1 MERQEIQRLLDMF
14 LENIDEEIQKTTESI
29 ARLEGVL
36 SATQIEKGRL
46 ETLKNELRK
55 EAAKERENDA

>member
-55 EAAKERENDA
+55 EAD

>member
-36 SATQIEKGRL
+36 SATQIEKGRF

-55 EAAKERENDA
+55 EAD

>member
-1 MERQEIQRLLDMF
+1 MERQEVQRLLDMF
-14 LENIDEEIQKTTESI
+14 LENIDEELQKTTESI

-55 EAAKERENDA
+55 EAD

>member
-1 MERQEIQRLLDMF
+1 VERQEIQRLLDMF

-55 EAAKERENDA
+55 EAD

>member
-1 MERQEIQRLLDMF
+1 VISVERQEVQRLLDMF
-14 LENIDEEIQKTTESI
+14 LENIDEELQKTTESI

-55 EAAKERENDA
+55 EAD

>member
-46 ETLKNELRK
+46 ETLKNELQK
-55 EAAKERENDA
+55 EAD